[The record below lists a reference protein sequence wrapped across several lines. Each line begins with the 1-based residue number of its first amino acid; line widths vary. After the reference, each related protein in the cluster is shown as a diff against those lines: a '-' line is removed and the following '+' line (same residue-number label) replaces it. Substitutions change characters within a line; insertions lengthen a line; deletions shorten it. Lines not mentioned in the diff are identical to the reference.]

1 MSLGVAID
9 TFAVDWSGA
18 ARGARQTIWIAE
30 VHRGGF
36 IRLECGRDRSE
47 VVEHL
52 LDASRTLSRLVV
64 GLNFAFSMP
73 EWFAREHGIDRVD
86 DLWDLAAREGERW
99 LAECAPPFWGRPGRR
114 RPPHDPDRPPYR
126 RTEGERLPLRG
137 VGPKSVFQ
145 IAGAGA
151 VGTGSLRGMPCL
163 RELRAAGF
171 AVWPFD
177 RPRFPLLVE
186 IYPRWL
192 TGRVRKSSRIAR
204 ALHLASRFPG
214 LPSALEDAA
223 AASEDAFDAAVSA
236 LRMAA
241 AAPAF
246 AELAAARDA
255 TEALEGRIWSPLE
268 DPLLSGFPPASAP
281 APSPARPP
289 G

>member
-1 MSLGVAID
+1 V
-9 TFAVDWSGA
+9 
-18 ARGARQTIWIAE
+18 
-30 VHRGGF
+30 
-36 IRLECGRDRSE
+36 RLECGRDRAEIVRHLAE
-47 VVEHL
+47 VAR
-52 LDASRTLSRLVV
+52 DRPRTVV
-64 GLNFAFSMP
+64 GLDFAFSFP
-73 EWFAREHGIDRVD
+73 AWFLRARGVASAPAA
-86 DLWDLAAREGERW
+86 WDLAAEEGERW
-99 LAECAPPFWGRPGRR
+99 LAECLEPFWGKKGRR
-114 RPPHDPDRPPYR
+114 KPPADPARPPFRL
-126 RTEGERLPLRG
+126 TEGERPPLRG
-137 VGPKSVFQ
+137 IGPKSVFQ

-177 RPRFPLLVE
+177 PPRFPLLVE

-192 TGRVRKSSRIAR
+192 TGRVRKSSRVAR

-214 LPSALEDAA
+214 LPSALADAA
-223 AASEDAFDAAVSA
+223 SSSEDAFDAAVSA

-246 AELAAARDA
+246 AELAPARDA